1 MAQSEAQKRR
11 NAAGNVRIESEPSP
25 LDAADLL
32 SALDAAGDW
41 GIPPAASGGAGKGS
55 RSSLPPIAWPDDLAA
70 LAESLGVAL
79 PPSPPRERPAGAP
92 DRWMIVAA
100 PADLTALN
108 APIPEAPERAKGAAP
123 LLYGVMHGRF
133 TTATGHV
140 VSLPSMA
147 NGQPLPLIVLLKVLS
162 KAPNLVG
169 KVKYVRSLCGGRQ
182 TIMGNL
188 ADKSGR
194 YCFLDADF
202 NLWLTDTLI
211 G

>member
-1 MAQSEAQKRR
+1 MAQSSSQARR
-11 NAAGNVRIESEPSP
+11 NAPAVVRIESEPSP
-25 LDAADLL
+25 MDAADLL
-32 SALDAAGDW
+32 SALDEAGDW
-41 GIPPAASGGAGKGS
+41 GIPAAPGGAGKAS
-55 RSSLPPIAWPDDLAA
+55 RSSLPPIAWPDDLIA

-79 PPSPPRERPAGAP
+79 PPSPPRERPSGAP

-147 NGQPLPLIVLLKVLS
+147 NGCPLPLIVLLKVLS
-162 KAPNLVG
+162 KAPNLIG
-169 KVKYVRSLCGGRQ
+169 KVKYVKSLCGGRQ
-182 TIMGNL
+182 TLMGNL

-194 YCFLDADF
+194 YCFLDSDF

>member
-11 NAAGNVRIESEPSP
+11 NVRIESEPSP
-25 LDAADLL
+25 MDAADLL
-32 SALDAAGDW
+32 SALDEAGDW
-41 GIPPAASGGAGKGS
+41 GIPPAASGSAGKAS
-55 RSSLPPIAWPDDLAA
+55 RSPLPPIAWPDDLAA

-92 DRWMIVAA
+92 DRWLIATA

-133 TTATGHV
+133 TTASGHV
-140 VSLPSMA
+140 VGLPSMA

-194 YCFLDADF
+194 YCFLDSDF